1 MLLSSCYSFIPQF
14 STSSVSLVSN
24 HSNTSAWAS
33 ISSSLPEPSLSLL
46 SPDCCSPGLLQT
58 WWPEGSLHHHPSGSG
73 HPLPVL
79 DSLLP
84 GSYFSLPNFILQP
97 HLLHSSPEETK
108 LLKPCLSEMLYSRL
122 TLYLYFVFCLSIEL
136 QFGHNGT

>member
-1 MLLSSCYSFIPQF
+1 MLVIKFLLFIYSPILHQQCKSGLKSFKHISLGIDFIF
-14 STSSVSLVSN
+14 LET
-24 HSNTSAWAS
+24 
-33 ISSSLPEPSLSLL
+33 SLPEPSLSLL

-84 GSYFSLPNFILQP
+84 GSYSSLPNFILHP

-122 TLYLYFVFCLSIEL
+122 TLDLYFV
-136 QFGHNGT
+136 